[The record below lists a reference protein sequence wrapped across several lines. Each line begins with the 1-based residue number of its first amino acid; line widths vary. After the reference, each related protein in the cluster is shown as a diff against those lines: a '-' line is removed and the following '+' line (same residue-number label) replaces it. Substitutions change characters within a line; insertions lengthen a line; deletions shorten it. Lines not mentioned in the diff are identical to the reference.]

1 MLDDDGRGNIPT
13 AFSSMML
20 WALVFAADM
29 AAGLTDEP
37 KKRLRKEMVGEAV
50 AGYVEGD

>member
-1 MLDDDGRGNIPT
+1 MLEGVYIPT

-37 KKRLRKEMVGEAV
+37 KKRRRKEMMGEV
-50 AGYVEGD
+50 VVRYVEGD